1 MVHLIAMRYSS
12 LQRLRSYST
21 MSFTSS
27 QIPRTLST
35 APAPGTVSPEAQ
47 QVLREPVAREP
58 PTLEEQR
65 QVCDRV
71 QRELGEHQLHRYAVN
86 LREATMGGVPVRI
99 FTPSQAES
107 ANSDRVLLNLHG
119 GGFTKDAGSITENV
133 PIAALTGMQVV
144 AVRYRL
150 APEFPFPAAVDDA
163 EAVYRQLLQQKPQR
177 RIGLYGTSAGAI
189 LCTQLLVRLQRAG
202 MPLPRVLGFF
212 SGSADLSQAGDSE
225 YFFRPPEDASTAER
239 FFSSYIGALDP
250 GLPELSASFADL
262 RGFPP
267 TLCIA
272 GTRDFLLSQTALFHR
287 ALLRAGV
294 EAQLV
299 VFEAMPHAH
308 WIYLALPESDEAFAH
323 MAEFIARRV

>member
-1 MVHLIAMRYSS
+1 
-12 LQRLRSYST
+12 
-21 MSFTSS
+21 MSFTSG
-27 QIPRTLST
+27 QAPRTLST
-35 APAPGTVSPEAQ
+35 APAPLTVSPEAQ
-47 QVLREPVAREP
+47 QVLREPIAREP
-58 PTLEEQR
+58 PTLEQQR
-65 QVCDRV
+65 QTCDRV
-71 QRELGEHQLHRYAVN
+71 QRELGARQLQRYAAE
-86 LREATMGGVPVRI
+86 LRETTLGGVPVRI
-99 FTPSQAES
+99 FTPARAQS
-107 ANSDRVLLNLHG
+107 ANSERVLLNLHG
-119 GGFTKDAGSITENV
+119 GGFTKDAGSVTENV

-163 EAVYRQLLQQKPQR
+163 EAVYRQLLQQNPQR

-202 MPLPRVLGFF
+202 LPMPRVLGFF
-212 SGSADLSQAGDSE
+212 SGSADLSRPGDSE
-225 YFFRPPEDASTAER
+225 HFFRPPEDASTADR
-239 FFSSYIGALDP
+239 FFSSYIGAFDP
-250 GLPELSASFADL
+250 SVPQVSAAFADL

-294 EAQLV
+294 EAQLL

-308 WIYLALPESDEAFAH
+308 WIYLDLPESDEAFAH
-323 MAEFIARRV
+323 MADFIARRV

>member
-1 MVHLIAMRYSS
+1 MS
-12 LQRLRSYST
+12 LRSGRP
-21 MSFTSS
+21 
-27 QIPRTLST
+27 PRTLST
-35 APAPGTVSPEAQ
+35 APAPLTVSPEAQ
-47 QVLREPVAREP
+47 QFLREPIAREAS
-58 PTLEEQR
+58 TLEEQR

-71 QRELGEHQLHRYAVN
+71 QRELGARQLQRYAVE
-86 LREATMGGVPVRI
+86 LREATVGGVPVRI

-107 ANSDRVLLNLHG
+107 TNSERVLLNLHG
-119 GGFTKDAGSITENV
+119 GGFTKDAGSVTENV

-144 AVRYRL
+144 AVRYRM

-163 EAVYRQLLQQKPQR
+163 EAVYRALLQQNPQR

-202 MPLPRVLGFF
+202 LPPPRVLGFF
-212 SGSADLSQAGDSE
+212 SGSADLSRPGDSE
-225 YFFRPPEDASTAER
+225 HFFRPPEDASTAEG

-250 GLPELSASFADL
+250 GSPEISATFADL

-323 MAEFIARRV
+323 MADFIARRV

>member
-1 MVHLIAMRYSS
+1 
-12 LQRLRSYST
+12 
-21 MSFTSS
+21 MSFRSGQTA
-27 QIPRTLST
+27 RTLST
-35 APAPGTVSPEAQ
+35 APAPLTVSPEAQ
-47 QVLREPVAREP
+47 QVLREPIAREA

-71 QRELGEHQLHRYAVN
+71 QRELGTRQLQRYAVN

-99 FTPSQAES
+99 FTPSQAGCV
-107 ANSDRVLLNLHG
+107 NSDRVLLNLHG
-119 GGFTKDAGSITENV
+119 GGFTKDAGSVTENV
-133 PIAALTGMQVV
+133 PIAALTGMRVV

-163 EAVYRQLLQQKPQR
+163 EAVYRQLLQQNPQQ

-202 MPLPRVLGFF
+202 LPPPRVLGFF
-212 SGSADLSQAGDSE
+212 SGSADLSRPGDSE
-225 YFFRPPEDASTAER
+225 HFFRPPDDASTAMG

-250 GLPELSASFADL
+250 GLPEISATFADL

-323 MAEFIARRV
+323 MAHFIAHRV